1 MGEADPASII
11 RDLARVEGEGTGI
24 KTFARYRWQAK
35 QAVRHW
41 LTCLKPVG
49 GPLAIIC
56 ERLEDITIVHAD
68 GIRFAQLKTRD
79 RGSWSAKSVCDKGH
93 GVDSLV
99 RTFKAVRETGLH
111 ERGLFELW
119 LEGPMSELK
128 ETVDFFAKPATAPA
142 SIRTKIVNLGL
153 AKTDLNY
160 FLDRLIVL
168 VQQPSRPHIDAVILR
183 EMAAL
188 WPSCSISELED
199 VYTRLLDAASAA
211 QAGDHPIGQIR
222 RFLAQCV
229 DVSDLPGVP
238 DDMDVYVLSR
248 AKIMALTPPLTVES
262 DDELFARMSAGES
275 SSMLELKMRRAGASR
290 EVLQQAQLLRAQ
302 AEVVRQMS
310 MASRTD
316 LGKDLD
322 DLREKVLTVARA
334 TATRAHLSGAMNP
347 VAASRPADF
356 ISAELLSNPHILG
369 QLDKAD
375 IFARDGIDVF
385 GYLCQLSDECH
396 FGWRVA

>member
-1 MGEADPASII
+1 M
-11 RDLARVEGEGTGI
+11 EGEGTGI

-41 LTCLKPVG
+41 LTCLKPDG

-56 ERLEDITIVHAD
+56 ERLEDITIVHSD

-99 RTFKAVRETGLH
+99 RTFKSVRETGLH
-111 ERGLFELW
+111 EQGLFELW

-128 ETVDFFAKPATAPA
+128 ETVDFFAKPASAPA

-160 FLDRLIVL
+160 FLDRMIVL
-168 VQQPSRPHIDAVILR
+168 AQQPSRPHIDAVILR

-188 WPSCSISELED
+188 WPSRSISELED

-222 RFLAQCV
+222 RFLAQCA
-229 DVSDLPGVP
+229 DVSDLPDVP

-248 AKIMALTPPLTVES
+248 AKIMALTPPLTAES
-262 DDELFARMSAGES
+262 DDELFARMSAGEG

-347 VAASRPADF
+347 VAASRSADF

>member
-1 MGEADPASII
+1 M
-11 RDLARVEGEGTGI
+11 EGEGTGI

-41 LTCLKPVG
+41 LTCLKPDG

-56 ERLEDITIVHAD
+56 ERLEDITIVHSD

-99 RTFKAVRETGLH
+99 RTFKSVRETGLH

-160 FLDRLIVL
+160 FLDRMIVL

-188 WPSCSISELED
+188 WPSRSISELED

-222 RFLAQCV
+222 RFLAQCA
-229 DVSDLPGVP
+229 DASDLPDVP

-248 AKIMALTPPLTVES
+248 AKIMALTPPLTAES
-262 DDELFARMSAGES
+262 DDELFARMSAGEG

-310 MASRTD
+310 IASRTD